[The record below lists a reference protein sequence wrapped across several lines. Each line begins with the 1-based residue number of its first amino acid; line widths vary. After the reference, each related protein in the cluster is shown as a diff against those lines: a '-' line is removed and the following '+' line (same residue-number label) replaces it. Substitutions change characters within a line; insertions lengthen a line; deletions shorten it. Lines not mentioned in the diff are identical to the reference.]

1 MEMNYLRSRVPDD
14 AESVR
19 AKKKQLLPS
28 LTSQHSQPDYQTAT
42 TLFFPLVHKP
52 SCSKDEKKGARP
64 HLPNSRT
71 TAICTFPEA
80 GLA

>member
-1 MEMNYLRSRVPDD
+1 MEMNYLRSCVPDD
-14 AESVR
+14 AESER
-19 AKKKQLLPS
+19 AKKQLLPS
-28 LTSQHSQPDYQTAT
+28 PTSQHSQPDYQTAT
-42 TLFFPLVHKP
+42 ALFFPLVHKP

-71 TAICTFPEA
+71 AAICTFPEA